1 MQEITADSTIEIPNV
16 YVAKQLMRSHVH
28 SLLNTLSPRERKV
41 IRLRFGIEDGYEK
54 SLSEIGKVLGVCKE
68 SVRKIES
75 KGLNKLKQCLVDQQP
90 DAYVDL
96 IV

>member
-1 MQEITADSTIEIPNV
+1 
-16 YVAKQLMRSHVH
+16 MRSHVCN
-28 SLLNTLSPRERKV
+28 LLNTLSPKERRV

-68 SVRKIES
+68 RVRQLES
-75 KGLNKLKQCLVDQQP
+75 RGLKKLKQSLVSQQL

-96 IV
+96 VV